1 MIWRSFIT
9 FREYVRVRKI
19 YLDNQLP
26 KCGDF
31 MEIHFQ
37 IKFQKNRFD
46 KELLCLDHYLL
57 SDKVSSLLKYINFI
71 GIKKF

>member
-1 MIWRSFIT
+1 
-9 FREYVRVRKI
+9 
-19 YLDNQLP
+19 
-26 KCGDF
+26 

-46 KELLCLDHYLL
+46 KELLLLDHYLL

>member
-26 KCGDF
+26 KLSRFYGDT
-31 MEIHFQ
+31 
-37 IKFQKNRFD
+37 
-46 KELLCLDHYLL
+46 L
-57 SDKVSSLLKYINFI
+57 SDKVSEKSFDKEITCKASLLKLNFI
-71 GIKKF
+71 GH